1 MQNRRVMEE
10 SMVSGFRKA
19 IPLAFGW
26 LLLGA
31 PAPAQTAADSS
42 AIRAAALDYI
52 EGWYEGDAERMERAV
67 HPALAQRSVLDFPDG
82 DEVTDTSAKDLIK
95 QTERGGGSGTPE
107 GERRADVSI
116 LDIFE
121 RAASVRVDAIGW
133 IDYMHLAEVDGR
145 WVVVNVLWENR
156 PR

>member
-1 MQNRRVMEE
+1 
-10 SMVSGFRKA
+10 
-19 IPLAFGW
+19 
-26 LLLGA
+26 
-31 PAPAQTAADSS
+31 
-42 AIRAAALDYI
+42 
-52 EGWYEGDAERMERAV
+52 MERAV

-107 GERRADVSI
+107 DERRADVSI

-145 WVVVNVLWENR
+145 WVVINVLWENR